1 MTKEEFIIYTKALI
15 DLELENVKE
24 EHYPNSVELVGILK
38 LIQEALKSVDKHS
51 YPNSNNTGTNDGIS
65 WTYNIIT

>member
-15 DLELENVKE
+15 DLELENTRAKFQT
-24 EHYPNSVELVGILK
+24 YDVELVGVLK
-38 LIQEALKSVDKHS
+38 LLQEALETVDKPS
-51 YPNSNNTGTNDGIS
+51 YPNSNHTGTNDDIS